1 MGKKNRQQSGS
12 SPKVPLLDSEEWLS
26 AQLLRALQTVFQ
38 RFDADGDG
46 ALNEAEL
53 QAFAR
58 ACNGGTELDA
68 DELDQADLEH
78 KVLAFNPEVPVHVC
92 ELACMRACTS
102 ACACVHACN
111 TRAVGSPVVQHRRT
125 AALLLLTAAQL
136 DGSNFGKQEGE
147 QEIRD
152 QGCVVAPP

>member
-68 DELDQADLEH
+68 DELYQIQDYFDTDDSGALTLRGFHEMYHMQT
-78 KVLAFNPEVPVHVC
+78 
-92 ELACMRACTS
+92 RSRS
-102 ACACVHACN
+102 AAA
-111 TRAVGSPVVQHRRT
+111 T
-125 AALLLLTAAQL
+125 APALTAPAL
-136 DGSNFGKQEGE
+136 RRRRAS
-147 QEIRD
+147 
-152 QGCVVAPP
+152 PPPSVH